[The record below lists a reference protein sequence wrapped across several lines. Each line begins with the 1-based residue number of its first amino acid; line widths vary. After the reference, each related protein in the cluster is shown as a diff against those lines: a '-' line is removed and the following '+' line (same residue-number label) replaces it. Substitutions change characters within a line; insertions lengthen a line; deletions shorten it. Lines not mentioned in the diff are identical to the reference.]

1 LAGVR
6 IKVISFAS
14 VVALASAAAAHP
26 RIPLAERVVVRLEHR
41 FPRASVGDGRDFL
54 GVVALG
60 GRPDRVREAGRLAQQ
75 FPHLLVIVSGAGTRP
90 EVLPMLGGQID
101 PHRVLVDE
109 TALTTYENALFSAR
123 IINKFGRSRWLL
135 VTSASHMPRAIGAFR
150 HQGIDVNA
158 WPIFDPIESPLTI
171 KRVAWHEV
179 LGLVAYWM
187 LRRTSELLPNPT
199 R

>member
-6 IKVISFAS
+6 TKAISFAS

-26 RIPLAERVVVRLEHR
+26 RMPLAERVVVHLEHR
-41 FPRASVGDGRDFL
+41 FPRVIVEDGREFL
-54 GVVALG
+54 GAIALG
-60 GRPDRVREAGRLAQQ
+60 GNPDRVREAGRLARL
-75 FPHLLVIVSGAGTRP
+75 FPHLLVIVSGAGTRS
-90 EVLPMLGGQID
+90 EVLPILGDQIE

-109 TALTTYENALFSAR
+109 AARTTYENALFSAR
-123 IINKFGRSRWLL
+123 IISEFGPSRWLL
-135 VTSASHMPRAIGAFR
+135 VTSAFHMPRAIGAFR

-158 WPIFDPIESPLTI
+158 WPIFDPMESPPTV
-171 KRVAWHEV
+171 KRVARHEI

-187 LRRTSELLPNPT
+187 LRRTNELLPNPV